1 MSSIKIAI
9 KTLTSSDLSFFK
21 FHLRL
26 SKQKAINLNSDVFIE
41 RFYPG
46 LEGSYVPVLF
56 PLSVIGPGGKT
67 AHRLARK
74 ALRSQASKNWRL
86 NGEYIHDPDED
97 PGRYDGLA
105 ANDYAIFA
113 FEGNERPEAVT
124 LVLVSISSDT
134 RLHAA
139 ISGIFTGSARRTM
152 VDVSEAAIADLRAT
166 TIDAY
171 PGQHPL
177 DALVFRD
184 TVEDVLFGTSA
195 PIPAG
200 ALPSGRSVAMSPSD
214 LQRQLRAAE
223 ETGQRGE
230 ELFRDWLTTK
240 GHTEEDFEW
249 VALTHARSAF
259 DYEVHAARWLA
270 ETPHLFIDVKTTRGP
285 FDRPVHMSIA
295 ELRFAAA
302 TANYRIAR
310 MYEIDSGAPKLRIL
324 TGVQPVA
331 AQVIT
336 SLNALPSGIIADSV
350 QINPGVFGIEVD
362 EVIQQVS
369 H

>member
-9 KTLTSSDLSFFK
+9 KILTSSDLSFFK
-21 FHLRL
+21 VHLRL
-26 SKQKAINLNSDVFIE
+26 SKQKAINLNSDIFIE

-56 PLSVIGPGGKT
+56 SLSVIGPGGKT

-86 NGEYIHDPDED
+86 NGEYIHDPDD
-97 PGRYDGLA
+97 DQGRYDGLA

-124 LVLVSISSDT
+124 LVLVSSGSDA
-134 RLHAA
+134 RLHTA
-139 ISGIFTGSARRTM
+139 IAGIFAGSARRTM
-152 VDVSEAAIADLRAT
+152 VEVSEATIADLRT
-166 TIDAY
+166 TTLDAY
-171 PGQHPL
+171 PDQHPL

-184 TVEDVLFGTSA
+184 TVEDVLFGASA
-195 PIPAG
+195 SISAG
-200 ALPSGRSVAMSPSD
+200 ALPSGRSVAISPSD

-230 ELFRDWLTTK
+230 ELFRDWLTSK

-259 DYEVHAARWLA
+259 DYEVHAAKWLVG
-270 ETPHLFIDVKTTRGP
+270 TTNLFIDVKTTRGP
-285 FDRPVHMSIA
+285 FDRPIHMSIA

-302 TANYRIAR
+302 TTNYRIAR

-324 TGVQPVA
+324 TGIQPIA
-331 AQVIT
+331 AQVIA
-336 SLNALPSGIIADSV
+336 SLNALPSGIMADSV
-350 QINPGVFGIEVD
+350 QINPGMFGVEVD
-362 EVIQQVS
+362 EVIQEIS